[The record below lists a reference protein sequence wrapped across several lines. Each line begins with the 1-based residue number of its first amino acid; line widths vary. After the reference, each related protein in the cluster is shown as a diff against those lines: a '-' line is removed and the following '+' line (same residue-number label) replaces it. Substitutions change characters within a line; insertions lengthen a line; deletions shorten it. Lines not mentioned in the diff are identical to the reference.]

1 MKRRL
6 CGIAAVLLILLLS
19 ACGRNSSE
27 NAVAPTE
34 SRSVSPSPAEEKGE
48 PGEETGDME
57 LKLKIGDTE
66 VSVRWEDN
74 GSNSWAYTRLGK
86 ITDRTA
92 SEMKDLLGNGDTT
105 LTLYTE

>member
-1 MKRRL
+1 MKRRF

-74 GSNSWAYTRLGK
+74 GSVNLHATSKK
-86 ITDRTA
+86 IRQIQVRRARTA
-92 SEMKDLLGNGDTT
+92 RIGKLAQ
-105 LTLYTE
+105 YQQ

>member
-27 NAVAPTE
+27 NAAAPTE

-74 GSNSWAYTRLGK
+74 GSVHYGFNIGEAGILCCSIYA
-86 ITDRTA
+86 
-92 SEMKDLLGNGDTT
+92 GDEGI
-105 LTLYTE
+105 LREC

>member
-1 MKRRL
+1 MIKRRL

-27 NAVAPTE
+27 NAAAPTE
-34 SRSVSPSPAEEKGE
+34 SRSVSLSPTEEKGE

-66 VSVRWEDN
+66 SQSD
-74 GSNSWAYTRLGK
+74 GK
-86 ITDRTA
+86 TTDR
-92 SEMKDLLGNGDTT
+92 SKLCGNW
-105 LTLYTE
+105 